1 MVGLALRKEVFYTKV
16 KITNKRLWANFTKPV
31 SISAGIISF
40 ILAFIDLKQCIRI
53 TIGLAYIVVLLVMF
67 LVMLCKANKERSK
80 ELNINDTDI
89 KIKFGDIFDQNG
101 IKVIAFNE
109 YFDTQVDDRVIS
121 KSSLNGQYILHYSN
135 GREYIDAAIENEK
148 HLEEA
153 IVQRDVYRKQG
164 GKQIKYR
171 LGTLCPVDDYF
182 IMAFTHFDENDKAYL
197 TLEDYVSCLMH
208 MWSEL
213 DYLYAGRA
221 INVTLLGSGI
231 TRFNNGLVSEQELLH
246 LIVRTFEISKVRFGN
261 TSSLTILLD
270 EKVKDKINLYNI
282 GKEK

>member
-1 MVGLALRKEVFYTKV
+1 MVGLVPRKEVLFTKV
-16 KITNKRLWANFTKPV
+16 KITNKKLWANYIKPV

-40 ILAFIDLKQCIRI
+40 ILAFVDLEQFVRI
-53 TIGLAYIVVLLVMF
+53 AIGLVYIVILLTMF
-67 LVMLCKANKERSK
+67 LVMLHKANKESSK
-80 ELNINDTDI
+80 EMNINDTDV
-89 KIKFGDIFDQNG
+89 KIKFGDIFAQNG

-121 KSSLNGQYILHYSN
+121 ESSLNGQYILHHSN
-135 GREYIDAAIENEK
+135 GREYIDAAIEKEN

-153 IVQRDVYRKQG
+153 IVQRNVYRNQG

-171 LGTLCPVDDYF
+171 LGTLCPIDDYF
-182 IMAFTHFDENDKAYL
+182 IMAFTHFDKNDKAYL
-197 TLEDYVSCLMH
+197 SLEDYVSCLMH

-213 DYLYAGRA
+213 DYLYAGKP
-221 INVTLLGSGI
+221 INITLFGSGI

-270 EKVKDKINLYNI
+270 EKVKGKINLYDI

>member
-1 MVGLALRKEVFYTKV
+1 MALRKEVFYTKV